1 MASRLF
7 RLRPFCG
14 GDRRCSRTRIA
25 GCAPDRRVHLG
36 TSGCFFAIGAPHKQ
50 AVAKLLSYPPC
61 RDPGFRLASRTQMT
75 LSNCCDCCGC
85 SGAVADRRWWAR
97 TVSAC
102 RYQNGIK
109 MNFSQGIVVAH
120 GKPEGHPPAWSMFL
134 IARQAVYRSKWMLHV
149 RFHLRSLGR
158 GGEDEPCLEGR
169 AVDSHHVLSPRDFR
183 TILRAGSET

>member
-120 GKPEGHPPAWSMFL
+120 GKPEGHPAGLVNVLDS
-134 IARQAVYRSKWMLHV
+134 QASGLWVQMDASCSVPSSLV
-149 RFHLRSLGR
+149 RTRRGR
-158 GGEDEPCLEGR
+158 
-169 AVDSHHVLSPRDFR
+169 
-183 TILRAGSET
+183 